1 MRSAGKRHC
10 FRAAIA
16 GWLAAALWA
25 AAPTLA
31 AAQSQPAT
39 GGPIVLQGTSELP
52 VPMPAKPAAPAAP
65 APPGAPT
72 SSAAFTPPPAASGS
86 AFPPQPSPPAA
97 QRGLLNNLGTW
108 WQDSFGT
115 LGTKVDQARGKFD
128 DLNKTSSDAAKSAA
142 TATQEAMKN
151 AAAATKDAA
160 AAIARLPGTRVLELH
175 QRCANAANGAP
186 DCQTAAADACRL
198 KGFGAGKPLDIQSSE
213 ACPPAVYRSGRTPEE
228 GECPEETVLLR
239 AVCQ

>member
-10 FRAAIA
+10 FGPAIA

-25 AAPTLA
+25 AAPMLA

-39 GGPIVLQGTSELP
+39 GGPTVLQGTSELP
-52 VPMPAKPAAPAAP
+52 VVTPAKPAAP

-72 SSAAFTPPPAASGS
+72 SSAAFTPPPAAPDS
-86 AFPPQPSPPAA
+86 AFPAQPSPPVA

-108 WQDSFGT
+108 WQDSFGA
-115 LGTKVDQARGKFD
+115 LGTKINQARGKVD
-128 DLNKTSSDAAKSAA
+128 DLNKTSSEAAKSAA
-142 TATQEAMKN
+142 TATQEAMRN
-151 AAAATKDAA
+151 AATATKDAA
-160 AAIARLPGTRVLELH
+160 AAIVRLPGTRLIEVR

-186 DCQTAAADACRL
+186 DCQTAATDACRL
-198 KGFGAGKPLDIQSSE
+198 KGFGAGKPLDIQSSVS
-213 ACPPAVYRSGRTPEE
+213 CPPAAYRSGRTPAE